1 MTDHQQQ
8 SPASFWEGRYRESD
22 KTWSGRA
29 NAALEREAGG
39 LAPGRALDLGSGEGG
54 DALWLASR
62 GWSVTAVDI
71 SPTALE
77 RGRAA
82 ADSAGF
88 GERISWVEADLATW
102 IPDGEFDLVSAHF
115 LHSPVELPRE
125 AILRRAA
132 SAVAPSGV
140 LLIVGHGA
148 FPPWSTHRHEGPP
161 LPGPDEVLTSLELP
175 TSDWTVLTSAM
186 VDRDAVSPSGET
198 VVITD
203 AVLTLRRTVPA

>member
-1 MTDHQQQ
+1 MIDHEHQ
-8 SPASFWEGRYRESD
+8 SPASFWEARYRESG

-29 NAALEREAGG
+29 NAALVREVGG

-62 GWSVTAVDI
+62 GWDVTAVDI

-77 RGRAA
+77 RGRSA

-88 GERISWVEADLATW
+88 GDRILWVEADLATW
-102 IPDGEFDLVSAHF
+102 VPDSEFDLVSAHF

-125 AILRRAA
+125 AILQRAA
-132 SAVAPSGV
+132 GAVAESGV

-148 FPPWSTHRHEGPP
+148 FPHGRRIGTKALHCPSQTRC
-161 LPGPDEVLTSLELP
+161 
-175 TSDWTVLTSAM
+175 WTVSSCRCL
-186 VDRDAVSPSGET
+186 SG
-198 VVITD
+198 
-203 AVLTLRRTVPA
+203 PC

>member
-1 MTDHQQQ
+1 MTDHEQQ
-8 SPASFWEGRYRESD
+8 SPASFWESRYREAD
-22 KTWSGRA
+22 RAWSGRA
-29 NAALEREAGG
+29 NAALEREAVD

-62 GWSVTAVDI
+62 GWRVTAVDI

-82 ADSAGF
+82 ADYAGL

-161 LPGPDEVLTSLELP
+161 LPGPDAVLTSLALP
-175 TSDWTVLTSAM
+175 VAEWTVLTSAM
-186 VDRDAVSPSGET
+186 VDRDAVSPSGEP
-198 VVITD
+198 VVMTD
-203 AVLTLRRTVPA
+203 AVLTLRRAVSV